1 MDKEILIRQ
10 LLYRSKHRGCKETDI
25 LLGKF
30 IEDKIN
36 EFDDKKL
43 QLYHELINEDDM
55 LIYDW
60 ILGKENIL
68 EKYIDLIEEIR
79 VFHDI

>member
-1 MDKEILIRQ
+1 MNNEILKKQ
-10 LLYRSKHRGCKETDI
+10 LLYRSQHRGCKETDI

-30 IEDKIN
+30 IVEKID

-55 LIYDW
+55 MIYDW
-60 ILGKENIL
+60 ILGKEDIL
-68 EKYIDLIEEIR
+68 KKYADLIEEIR
-79 VFHDI
+79 VFHKI